1 MLTAVA
7 ARRNSFLLFALLSST
22 SLWGCGAP
30 SGPVRNYAEVTGTVK
45 YQGKPLTMGQV
56 IFQPGSGAAVTGDIQ
71 ANGTYSLKG
80 VIGPN
85 AVMIVSR
92 DPEPKR
98 TGEKVPYVPP
108 KDHIPAKYG
117 TPSGAQGFEVKAGKN
132 TADFDLK

>member
-7 ARRNSFLLFALLSST
+7 ARRECFQLFALLLLIT
-22 SLWGCGAP
+22 AVGCGGS
-30 SGPVRNYAEVTGTVK
+30 SGPVRNYADVTGTVK
-45 YQGKPLTMGQV
+45 YQGKPLTVGQV

-71 ANGTYSLKG
+71 SNGTYSLKG

-85 AVMIVSR
+85 SVMILSR
-92 DPEPKR
+92 DPEPKQ

-108 KDHIPAKYG
+108 KNHIPAKYG
-117 TPSGAQGFEVKAGKN
+117 TPSGAQPFEVKAGKN